1 MIHYNIQIET
11 SQGKKGTPMTN
22 NSNGYKEDFDPR
34 LFTMI
39 QVPILLGL
47 LTIFYY
53 LIGASSINI
62 YQFVIISF
70 FCLTAS
76 MLIGHYIYK
85 AIIKIMNKSDE

>member
-1 MIHYNIQIET
+1 M
-11 SQGKKGTPMTN
+11 N
-22 NSNGYKEDFDPR
+22 NSNKNEEDFNPR
-34 LFTMI
+34 LFTII

-53 LIGASSINI
+53 FIGANSINM

-70 FCLTAS
+70 FCLTVS

-85 AIIKIMNKSDE
+85 AVNKIIK